1 MISLVSRFF
10 HTFML
15 LFDYNE
21 GMAAVKRLEH
31 VSVGCVFGVLTILP
45 APRGPGITSKAD
57 VLGRQKQRQE

>member
-1 MISLVSRFF
+1 
-10 HTFML
+10 ML
-15 LFDYNE
+15 LFDYSE